1 MKKQRWRKI
10 MSLILVFLMMLT
22 SSVTVNAM
30 NDYPISKE
38 GIEPV
43 EISGNTGN
51 GNFSPNSNGN
61 WHSYEGIKY
70 RIYGNEKEYLEWKS
84 DTHYVISISIKGG
97 NNYHLY
103 EYDYEYDGILND
115 ENLVSPLNNGNQ
127 IPAISNILIEVGAI
141 ISDDEDND
149 DEDTDDEDTDD
160 EDTDDEDTDDEDT
173 DDEDTDDEDTDDEDT
188 DDEDTDDED
197 TDDEDT
203 DDEDTDDEDTDDE
216 IETTTRR
223 NRVAVVEVP
232 EIELPDEDIAE
243 ALPEPMMEE
252 VVVIEDEPIEEV
264 FLDEPIAEALPIAIL
279 EDEELPQ
286 TGGLPLEAFSL
297 IGVALTGIG
306 AVLRKK
312 NS

>member
-1 MKKQRWRKI
+1 MKKQRWHKI

-22 SSVTVNAM
+22 SRVTVNAM

-51 GNFSPNSNGN
+51 VNFSPNSNGN

-70 RIYGNEKEYLEWKS
+70 RIYGDDKEYLEWKS

-103 EYDYEYDGILND
+103 EYDYDYDGILND

-127 IPAISNILIEVGAI
+127 IPAISNILIKVGAI
-141 ISDDEDND
+141 ISDDEDSD

-160 EDTDDEDTDDEDT
+160 EDADDEDTDDEDT
-173 DDEDTDDEDTDDEDT
+173 DNEDTDDEDTDDEN
-188 DDEDTDDED
+188 
-197 TDDEDT
+197 
-203 DDEDTDDEDTDDE
+203 TDDE

-223 NRVAVVEVP
+223 RVAVVEVA
-232 EIELPDEDIAE
+232 EIELLDEDIAE

-252 VVVIEDEPIEEV
+252 VVVIEEEPIEEV
-264 FLDEPIAEALPIAIL
+264 FLDEPIAEALPVAIF

-286 TGGLPLEAFSL
+286 TGGLPLEALSL
-297 IGVALTGIG
+297 IGVALTSVG
-306 AVLRKK
+306 AVLRKR

>member
-1 MKKQRWRKI
+1 MKKQRWHKI
-10 MSLILVFLMMLT
+10 LSLVLVFLMML
-22 SSVTVNAM
+22 SSTVTVNAM

-43 EISGNTGN
+43 EISGNTGK
-51 GNFSPNSNGN
+51 GNFKPNSNGE

-103 EYDYEYDGILND
+103 EYDYDGILND

-141 ISDDEDND
+141 ISVDDDVVDDEDVD
-149 DEDTDDEDTDD
+149 DEDVDDEDVDDDDVDD
-160 EDTDDEDTDDEDT
+160 ET
-173 DDEDTDDEDTDDEDT
+173 
-188 DDEDTDDED
+188 
-197 TDDEDT
+197 
-203 DDEDTDDEDTDDE
+203 
-216 IETTTRR
+216 TTTRR
-223 NRVAVVEVP
+223 RRVADVEIP
-232 EIELPDEDIAE
+232 EIELPDEEIAE
-243 ALPEPMMEE
+243 SLPEPVMEETVE
-252 VVVIEDEPIEEV
+252 VVVEIVPVEDII
-264 FLDEPIAEALPIAIL
+264 LDEPIAEALPIAIL

-286 TGGLPLEAFSL
+286 TGGLPLEALSL
-297 IGVALTGIG
+297 IGVALTSVG
-306 AVLRKK
+306 AVLRKR

>member
-160 EDTDDEDTDDEDT
+160 E
-173 DDEDTDDEDTDDEDT
+173 
-188 DDEDTDDED
+188 
-197 TDDEDT
+197 
-203 DDEDTDDEDTDDE
+203 